1 MTGMK
6 DFSRNFIH
14 KNKNIIDAMKLLND
28 VPLSLTLF
36 VTNEDGK
43 LVGTLTDGDIRRGF
57 IKGLNLTAAISE
69 FMNTSFHSV
78 FNNYTI
84 EEFKKARDLGIRLL
98 PVLNQKGQVEKIIDV
113 KKRKSNLPLEALIMA
128 GGRGERLQPL
138 TNKTPKPMLMLGDK
152 PILEH
157 NIDRLIEYGITKIYI
172 SVKYLAEQITAYFG
186 DGSSKGISIEYI
198 HEKKPLG
205 TAGAISLLKK
215 IVTDYLLL
223 MNSDLFTD
231 ADFEDLYLQTIKSN
245 AELGA
250 ASVSYSV
257 KVPYGIFTE
266 SNKRITGLKEKPTIT
281 SYANS
286 GIYILHKNLFELVPS
301 DTFFNITDLMNIMIE
316 QNRPIIHNPIIGYW
330 IDIGQHQDYENA
342 QEIVKHLKK

>member
-1 MTGMK
+1 MK
-6 DFSRNFIH
+6 NISKNLIH
-14 KNKNIIDAMKLLND
+14 KNSGIIEAMKRIGE
-28 VPLSLTLF
+28 VPDSLTLF
-36 VTNEDGK
+36 VVDDNEK
-43 LVGTLTDGDIRRGF
+43 LVGTITDGDIRRAF
-57 IKGLNLTAAISE
+57 IHGKTLNDTVSD
-69 FMNTSFHSV
+69 FMFTRFTSVYNNFSV
-78 FNNYTI
+78 G
-84 EEFKKARDLGIRLL
+84 EFKKARDLGIRLL
-98 PVLNQKGQVEKIIDV
+98 PVLNNKGQVEKIIDIR
-113 KKRKSNLPLEALIMA
+113 KRKSNLPLEALIMA

-138 TNKTPKPMLMLGDK
+138 TNHTPKPMLMLGDK

-157 NIDRLIEYGITKIYI
+157 NIDRLIEYGINKIHI
-172 SVKYLAEQITAYFG
+172 SVKYLSEQIIDYFG

-198 HEKKPLG
+198 QEEKPLG
-205 TAGAISLLKK
+205 TAGAISLLKE
-215 IVTDYLLL
+215 IGTDYLLL

-231 ADFEDLYLQTIKSN
+231 ADFEDLYLQTLENK

-266 SNKRITGLKEKPTIT
+266 SNKKITGLKEKPTIT
-281 SYANS
+281 NYANS
-286 GIYILHKNLFELVPS
+286 GIYILHKKLFRLIPE
-301 DTFFNITDLMNIMIE
+301 DTFFNITDLMNLMIE

>member
-1 MTGMK
+1 MK
-6 DFSRNFIH
+6 NISKNLIH
-14 KNKNIIDAMKLLND
+14 KNSGIIEAMKRIGE
-28 VPLSLTLF
+28 VPDSLTLF
-36 VTNEDGK
+36 VVDDNEK
-43 LVGTLTDGDIRRGF
+43 LVGTITDGDIRRAF
-57 IKGLNLTAAISE
+57 IHGKTLNDTVSD
-69 FMNTSFHSV
+69 FMFTRFTSVYNNFSV
-78 FNNYTI
+78 G
-84 EEFKKARDLGIRLL
+84 EFKKARDLGIRLL
-98 PVLNQKGQVEKIIDV
+98 PVLNNKGQVEKIIDIR
-113 KKRKSNLPLEALIMA
+113 KRKSNLPLEALIMA

-138 TNKTPKPMLMLGDK
+138 TNHTPKPMLMLGDK

-157 NIDRLIEYGITKIYI
+157 NIDRLIEYGINKIHI
-172 SVKYLAEQITAYFG
+172 SVKYLSEQIIDYFG

-198 HEKKPLG
+198 QEEKPLG
-205 TAGAISLLKK
+205 TAGAISLLKE
-215 IVTDYLLL
+215 IGTDYLLL

-231 ADFEDLYLQTIKSN
+231 ADFEDLYLQTLENK

-266 SNKRITGLKEKPTIT
+266 NNKKITGLKEKPTIT

-286 GIYILHKNLFELVPS
+286 GIYILHKKLFRLIPE
-301 DTFFNITDLMNIMIE
+301 DTFFNITDLMNLMIE
-316 QNRPIIHNPIIGYW
+316 QNLPIIHNPIIGYW